1 MNTSTEIKQISKAI
15 VNAQP
20 EISAAL
26 KDSTN
31 PHFRSKYADLT
42 AVWHACKD
50 VLKQHKLAVIQFF
63 EPCDK
68 DNHILTVTRLIHESG
83 EWMEGKL
90 LLPYKDNNPQNVG
103 SAITYARRYSLSSML
118 GIVTEEDDDGNQA
131 SQQAYSKPIPK
142 EESKP
147 KMETKIAKGVD
158 PAILIERLSSTPFTE
173 NDVVEFL
180 RTSTGKDI
188 PSHMREWTVSQLDY
202 ALKNFDSI
210 IQKMANFMAEQ
221 K

>member
-20 EISAAL
+20 EIAAAL

-63 EPCDK
+63 EPCEK
-68 DNHILTVTRLIHESG
+68 DGYVLTVTRLIHESG
-83 EWMEGKL
+83 EWVEGKL

-103 SAITYARRYSLSSML
+103 SAITYARRYSLSAML
-118 GIVTEEDDDGNQA
+118 GIVTEEDDDANQA
-131 SQQAYSKPIPK
+131 SQQTYAKPVPK
-142 EESKP
+142 EEKP
-147 KMETKIAKGVD
+147 KSLPKIVEGRD
-158 PAILIERLSSTPFTE
+158 PQKLIEQLTSTPFE
-173 NDVVEFL
+173 EADLVEFL
-180 RTSTGKDI
+180 KITTGKEI
-188 PSHMREWTVSQLDY
+188 PESIKLWTPSQLEY
-202 ALKNFDSI
+202 CFKNFDEL
-210 IQKMANFMAEQ
+210 IQKMANNLAE
-221 K
+221 KK